1 MDEKTYNKLFGAR
14 VKYYRKRKGLTQK
27 EFASLLGYTT
37 PATISAIETGI
48 QTIPLSKLPDFCVA
62 LDVSAW
68 DLLGLNEKDKM
79 IWSIAEKAEKGGAR
93 DEDLSK
99 FLEIYLK
106 LLEGK

>member
-14 VKYYRKRKGLTQK
+14 VKYYRKKKGLTQK
-27 EFASLLGYTT
+27 ELAAILDYTT
-37 PATISAIETGI
+37 PATISAIETGQ

-68 DLLGLNEKDKM
+68 DLLGLNEKDKL
-79 IWSIAEKAEKGGAR
+79 IWSLAEKAERDGAR
-93 DEDLSK
+93 DDDLQK

>member
-14 VKYYRKRKGLTQK
+14 VKYYRQRKGLTQK
-27 EFASLLGYTT
+27 ELSEVLGYTSHVS
-37 PATISAIETGI
+37 ISKIEKGSA
-48 QTIPLSKLPDFCVA
+48 TIPLSKLPDFCVA

-79 IWSIAEKAEKGGAR
+79 IWSLAEKAERDGAR